1 MAHSF
6 NWPDLKN
13 TEHFLFVLQI
23 SDKMVKQMTKIAM
36 AGAQGYLQVGWNI
49 PLVAENVGR
58 QKSVISRLAK
68 KAREMGEERAMV
80 RKPGVAGEI
89 WQPLLTS
96 TS

>member
-1 MAHSF
+1 
-6 NWPDLKN
+6 
-13 TEHFLFVLQI
+13 
-23 SDKMVKQMTKIAM
+23 MVKQMTKIAR

-49 PLVAENVGR
+49 PLVAEKVGR
-58 QKSVISRLAK
+58 HKSVISRLAK

-96 TS
+96 RS